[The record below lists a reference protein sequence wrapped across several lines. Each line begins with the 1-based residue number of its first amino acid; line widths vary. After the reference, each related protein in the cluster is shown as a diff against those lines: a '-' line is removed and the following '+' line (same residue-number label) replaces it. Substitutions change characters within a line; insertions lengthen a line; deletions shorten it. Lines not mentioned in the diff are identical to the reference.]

1 MKLKDYRKRAKELG
15 GKITVKKHSFGKVA
29 HVVVDGVEIG
39 DMVSKQFYNAHA
51 ELVKLSL
58 QMSLDTELKHEGYIA

>member
-1 MKLKDYRKRAKELG
+1 MKLNDYRKRAKELG
-15 GKITVKKHSFGKVA
+15 GNIKVKKYSFGKVA

-39 DMVSKQFYNAHA
+39 DVVPQQFYNSHA
-51 ELVKLSL
+51 ELVKLAR